1 MNLKSY
7 KDSIGF
13 LCLLYG
19 LVFVVMILSLHIGRV
34 EISFSQMVDCMKSY
48 ADSEAVGSCPP
59 LIGKVLIDIRVP
71 RIILAVLVG
80 GALAVSG
87 ASYQTLFK
95 NPLVSPSILGVSS
108 GAAFGAALAMVLN
121 GTWWEIQLLALVF
134 GLAAVGLAN
143 LIAFIFGRKELT
155 VLILG
160 GVVVSSLFGS
170 LLSILKLAADE
181 ENVLPSIVFWL
192 MGSLG
197 RASMRDVQIIIPALI
212 LSLLMLYLY
221 RYQINAMAAGE
232 DEAAT
237 MGVRTSIVKICVI
250 TAATLMTGIAVS
262 MCGIVGWIGM
272 VVPHMARLTIGSSF
286 PKLIGFSFAL
296 GGLFLLLIDNL
307 IRGVPDLDLPLGVLT
322 SIFGTPI
329 FVFFLSR
336 VHKGW
341 R

>member
-1 MNLKSY
+1 MSLKLNRNSL
-7 KDSIGF
+7 G
-13 LCLLYG
+13 LLLLLYF
-19 LVFVVMILSLHIGRV
+19 LVFVFMVLSLHVGRV
-34 EISFSQMVDCMKSY
+34 DISFPQITDCIKSTIS
-48 ADSEAVGSCPP
+48 SEAVYCPP
-59 LIGKVLIDIRVP
+59 LIEKVLIEIRVP

-108 GAAFGAALAMVLN
+108 GAAFGAALAMVLD
-121 GTWWEIQLLALVF
+121 GTWWEIQLFALIF
-134 GLAAVGLAN
+134 GLAAVFLAN
-143 LIAFIFGRKELT
+143 LISFIFGRRELT

-197 RASMRDVQIIIPALI
+197 RASFRDVLIIIPSLVF
-212 LSLLMLYLY
+212 SLLLLYLY

-237 MGVRTSIVKICVI
+237 MGVRTSLVKINVI
-250 TAATLMTGIAVS
+250 IAATLMTGIAVS

-272 VVPHMARLTIGSSF
+272 VVPHMARLTVGASF

-296 GGLFLLLIDNL
+296 GGLFLLLIDTL
-307 IRGVPDLDLPLGVLT
+307 IRGVPGLDLPLGVLT
-322 SIFGTPI
+322 SLFGTPI

-336 VHKGW
+336 VNKGW

>member
-1 MNLKSY
+1 MILKSY
-7 KDSIGF
+7 KNSTGLLF
-13 LCLLYG
+13 FLYG
-19 LVFVVMILSLHIGRV
+19 LVFAAMIWSLQIGRV
-34 EISFSQMVDCMKSY
+34 EITLPQIVDCIKNY
-48 ADSEAVGSCPP
+48 ADVEAGVCPP
-59 LIGKVLIDIRVP
+59 LIGKVLVEIRVP

-87 ASYQTLFK
+87 GSYQTLFK

-143 LIAFIFGRKELT
+143 LIAFIFGRRELT

-197 RASMRDVQIIIPALI
+197 RASIRDIQIIIPALVF
-212 LSLLMLYLY
+212 SLLLLYLY

-237 MGVRTSIVKICVI
+237 MGVRTSVVKICVI
-250 TAATLMTGIAVS
+250 VSATLMTGVAVS

-272 VVPHMARLTIGSSF
+272 VVPHMARLTVGSSF
-286 PKLIGFSFAL
+286 PKLIGFSFGL
-296 GGLFLLLIDNL
+296 GGLFLLLIDCL
-307 IRGVPDLDLPLGVLT
+307 IRGVPNLDLPLGVLT
-322 SIFGTPI
+322 SLFGTPI

-336 VHKGW
+336 VRRGW